1 MPPQEDEDRLFHM
14 LEAAR
19 EARGYAE
26 GRKRED
32 LETDRPFTHSLVR
45 CLEIVGEAAS
55 RISPDFRKATP

>member
-26 GRKRED
+26 GRKR
-32 LETDRPFTHSLVR
+32 
-45 CLEIVGEAAS
+45 
-55 RISPDFRKATP
+55 